1 MRSRKPLMQPLSES
15 ISSDFLRFALPAI
28 RRQLRLLVF
37 RRNLAVFGAQ
47 LRLEGCELSLNIL
60 LGLALADDLL
70 AITAQEIVDGFDAD
84 PDGAGRLVLVQILE
98 TEVRRAGLLDD
109 AFDHAINRRVVPT
122 LEAGDFQSH
131 KIGMARCELGGP
143 NFVVGAA

>member
-1 MRSRKPLMQPLSES
+1 MRRGAAIRRCNRSEL
-15 ISSDFLRFALPAI
+15 ISSDFLRLALPAI
-28 RRQLRLLVF
+28 GRQLRLLEF
-37 RRNLAVFGAQ
+37 RRDLAVFGAQ

-98 TEVRRAGLLDD
+98 TEVRCAGLLEK
-109 AFDHAINRRVVPT
+109 R
-122 LEAGDFQSH
+122 
-131 KIGMARCELGGP
+131 
-143 NFVVGAA
+143 